1 MEFKE
6 NYTQQLQ
13 RLNEYQKAAVFD
25 ESNACLVNANVGSGK
40 TTVLITKVMYLHY
53 EKQIPYEQ
61 MVVLTFTNKAADEI
75 KERLYAL
82 EPEITE
88 EQLWGFG
95 TFHSVCLTMLKK
107 MLPVENLG
115 YTKEFMV
122 MDPDEELGM
131 AEQLILT
138 YQLKIKY
145 KNRLKKR
152 LEQKN
157 SKYQDD
163 IEKLKALLKEEK
175 RRQDKMTFD
184 ELLENTCNLV
194 KMSEQKM
201 DDISWI
207 IVDEVQDSDE
217 KQLELIDCLKKPQT
231 CFFAV
236 GDPNQVIYSWRGS
249 AFHIFYQLKTK
260 YQATELTLPVNY
272 RSSSE
277 ILAVARCFMQQ
288 GGTLQGGR
296 ENGDKIQIRN
306 MYDPFQEADYLADR
320 IRELHASGL
329 PYREIAIFY
338 RLQNQSEIFE
348 HVFEKEGI
356 PFEVSLKKTVKDIP
370 VLDWLIRVLRFSVNP
385 KDKSSGIA
393 ALADKK
399 YGDGM
404 SVKEAEKTTDLL
416 NEITEEEKQE
426 MNNELCKPDIRKQML
441 EFSKVYASKQVA
453 LPEDLW
459 NYFSLENHLHP
470 TTASYVEDRICVMDF
485 LEHMTTYQKEQQKNV
500 VEGFSEFLNM
510 ASLYGTN
517 ILKKD
522 KSSGIAALADK
533 RYGLG
538 MSVKEAEK
546 TIDILSETR
555 KTQTETPQSEKQK
568 INSDIRKQM
577 LGFSQAY
584 FNAQSTT
591 AEDLWNYFSLENH
604 LHPTTASYVEDR
616 ICVMDF
622 LEHMTTYQKEQQKN
636 VVEGFSEFLNMASLY
651 GTNILKKEIHNEN
664 DTVKLMTLHASKGLE
679 FSHVFITGVNYG
691 LIPLQTKSFEEEEE
705 EQRLFF
711 VGITRAKEHLEL
723 SYYTSPGQY
732 RAAPGP
738 SRYLRM
744 IPGNLIE
751 GQERERESPAAHLQ
765 DLKRQI
771 LAERAEQSEHIE
783 LQEAGK
789 ISGGKIPSANTGT
802 KNISVG
808 NEAVTTQKRRVRHPK
823 YGTGSVVREDDM
835 MITVDFDDYG
845 EKELMKMFGG
855 LEELP

>member
-13 RLNEYQKAAVFD
+13 RLNEYQKAAVLD
-25 ESNACLVNANVGSGK
+25 ESSACLVNANVGSGK

-82 EPEITE
+82 EPEIIE

-122 MDPDEELGM
+122 MDPDEELEM

-184 ELLENTCNLV
+184 ELLENTCKLV

-201 DDISWI
+201 NDISWI

-296 ENGDKIQIRN
+296 ESGEKIQIRN
-306 MYDPFQEADYLADR
+306 MYDPFQEADYLAGR

-329 PYREIAIFY
+329 PYREIAVFY

-393 ALADKK
+393 VLADKK
-399 YGDGM
+399 YGD
-404 SVKEAEKTTDLL
+404 D
-416 NEITEEEKQE
+416 
-426 MNNELCKPDIRKQML
+426 
-441 EFSKVYASKQVA
+441 
-453 LPEDLW
+453 
-459 NYFSLENHLHP
+459 
-470 TTASYVEDRICVMDF
+470 
-485 LEHMTTYQKEQQKNV
+485 
-500 VEGFSEFLNM
+500 
-510 ASLYGTN
+510 
-517 ILKKD
+517 
-522 KSSGIAALADK
+522 
-533 RYGLG
+533 

-546 TIDILSETR
+546 TIDSLCATR
-555 KTQTETPQSEKQK
+555 KIQIETPQSEKQK

-584 FNAQSTT
+584 FNARSTT
-591 AEDLWNYFSLENH
+591 AEDLWNYFSLEDH

-616 ICVMDF
+616 TCVMDF
-622 LEHMTTYQKEQQKN
+622 LERMITYQKEQQKN

-651 GTNILKKEIHNEN
+651 GMNILKKEIHNEN

-751 GQERERESPAAHLQ
+751 GQEKDRESPAAHLQ

-771 LAERAEQSEHIE
+771 LEARTNQSEHIE

-789 ISGGKIPSANTGT
+789 ISECKNPSANTGT
-802 KNISVG
+802 KNLSL
-808 NEAVTTQKRRVRHPK
+808 EDDMVTTQKRRVRHPK

>member
-61 MVVLTFTNKAADEI
+61 MVVLTFTNKAEDEI

-277 ILAVARCFMQQ
+277 ILAVAHCFMQQ

-296 ENGDKIQIRN
+296 ESGDKIQIRN
-306 MYDPFQEADYLADR
+306 MYDPFQEADYLAGR

-329 PYREIAIFY
+329 PYREMAIFY

-348 HVFEKEGI
+348 NVFEKEGI

-370 VLDWLIRVLRFSVNP
+370 VLDWLIKVLRFSVNP

-393 ALADKK
+393 VLADKK

-404 SVKEAEKTTDLL
+404 SVKEAEKTINILSETRKTQI
-416 NEITEEEKQE
+416 EILKSENAKSGSDICEK
-426 MNNELCKPDIRKQML
+426 ML

-470 TTASYVEDRICVMDF
+470 TTASYEEDRTYVMDF
-485 LEHMTTYQKEQQKNV
+485 FTRMITYQKEQQKNV

-510 ASLYGTN
+510 ASLYG
-517 ILKKD
+517 
-522 KSSGIAALADK
+522 
-533 RYGLG
+533 
-538 MSVKEAEK
+538 M
-546 TIDILSETR
+546 
-555 KTQTETPQSEKQK
+555 
-568 INSDIRKQM
+568 
-577 LGFSQAY
+577 
-584 FNAQSTT
+584 
-591 AEDLWNYFSLENH
+591 
-604 LHPTTASYVEDR
+604 
-616 ICVMDF
+616 
-622 LEHMTTYQKEQQKN
+622 
-636 VVEGFSEFLNMASLY
+636 
-651 GTNILKKEIHNEN
+651 NILKKEIHNEN

-744 IPGNLIE
+744 IPENLIE
-751 GQERERESPAAHLQ
+751 GQEKDRESSATHLQ

-771 LAERAEQSEHIE
+771 LAERAEHIE

-789 ISGGKIPSANTGT
+789 ISGGKNPSANTGT
-802 KNISVG
+802 KNISAG
-808 NEAVTTQKRRVRHPK
+808 NETVTTEKRRVRHTK

-835 MITVDFDDYG
+835 MLTVDFDDYG
-845 EKELMKMFGG
+845 EKELMKMFSG

>member
-61 MVVLTFTNKAADEI
+61 MVVLTFTNKAEDEI

-296 ENGDKIQIRN
+296 ESGDKIQIRN
-306 MYDPFQEADYLADR
+306 MYDPFQEADYLAGR
-320 IRELHASGL
+320 IRDLHASGL
-329 PYREIAIFY
+329 PYREMAIFY

-404 SVKEAEKTTDLL
+404 SVKEAEKTINILSETRKTQT
-416 NEITEEEKQE
+416 EILKSENAKSGSDICEK
-426 MNNELCKPDIRKQML
+426 ML

-459 NYFSLENHLHP
+459 SYFSLENHLHP
-470 TTASYVEDRICVMDF
+470 TTASYEEDRTYVMDF
-485 LEHMTTYQKEQQKNV
+485 FTRMITYQKEQQKNV

-510 ASLYGTN
+510 ASLYG
-517 ILKKD
+517 
-522 KSSGIAALADK
+522 
-533 RYGLG
+533 
-538 MSVKEAEK
+538 M
-546 TIDILSETR
+546 
-555 KTQTETPQSEKQK
+555 
-568 INSDIRKQM
+568 
-577 LGFSQAY
+577 
-584 FNAQSTT
+584 
-591 AEDLWNYFSLENH
+591 
-604 LHPTTASYVEDR
+604 
-616 ICVMDF
+616 
-622 LEHMTTYQKEQQKN
+622 
-636 VVEGFSEFLNMASLY
+636 
-651 GTNILKKEIHNEN
+651 NILKKEIHNEN

-744 IPGNLIE
+744 IPENLIE
-751 GQERERESPAAHLQ
+751 GQEKDRESSATHLQ

-771 LAERAEQSEHIE
+771 LAERAEHIE

-789 ISGGKIPSANTGT
+789 ISGGKNPSANTGT
-802 KNISVG
+802 KNISAG
-808 NEAVTTQKRRVRHPK
+808 NETVTTEKRRVRHTK

-835 MITVDFDDYG
+835 MLTVDFDDYG
-845 EKELMKMFGG
+845 EKELMKMFSG

>member
-25 ESNACLVNANVGSGK
+25 ESSACLVNANVGSGK

-122 MDPDEELGM
+122 MDPDEEFEM

-184 ELLENTCNLV
+184 ELLENTCKLV

-201 DDISWI
+201 NDISWI

-217 KQLELIDCLKKPQT
+217 KQLELIDCLKKPQA

-288 GGTLQGGR
+288 GGILQGSK
-296 ENGDKIQIRN
+296 ESGDKIQIRN
-306 MYDPFQEADYLADR
+306 MYDPFQEADYLAGR

-370 VLDWLIRVLRFSVNP
+370 VLDWLIKVLRFSVNP

-393 ALADKK
+393 VLADKR
-399 YGDGM
+399 YGLGM
-404 SVKEAEKTTDLL
+404 SVKEAEKTIDSLC
-416 NEITEEEKQE
+416 EIRKMQIETPQSEKQKI
-426 MNNELCKPDIRKQML
+426 NSYIRRQML
-441 EFSKVYASKQVA
+441 GFSQAYFNAQSTTA
-453 LPEDLW
+453 EDLW
-459 NYFSLENHLHP
+459 YYFSLEDHLHP
-470 TTASYVEDRICVMDF
+470 TTALYVEDRTYVMDF
-485 LEHMTTYQKEQQKNV
+485 LERMITYQKEQQKNV

-510 ASLYGTN
+510 ASLYG
-517 ILKKD
+517 
-522 KSSGIAALADK
+522 
-533 RYGLG
+533 
-538 MSVKEAEK
+538 M
-546 TIDILSETR
+546 
-555 KTQTETPQSEKQK
+555 
-568 INSDIRKQM
+568 
-577 LGFSQAY
+577 
-584 FNAQSTT
+584 
-591 AEDLWNYFSLENH
+591 
-604 LHPTTASYVEDR
+604 
-616 ICVMDF
+616 
-622 LEHMTTYQKEQQKN
+622 
-636 VVEGFSEFLNMASLY
+636 
-651 GTNILKKEIHNEN
+651 NILKKEIHNEN

-751 GQERERESPAAHLQ
+751 GQEKDRESPAAHLQ

-771 LAERAEQSEHIE
+771 LAARTNQSEHIE

-789 ISGGKIPSANTGT
+789 ISECKNPSANTGT
-802 KNISVG
+802 KNLSL
-808 NEAVTTQKRRVRHPK
+808 EDDMVTTQKRRVRHPK

>member
-25 ESNACLVNANVGSGK
+25 ESSVCLVNANVGSGK

-53 EKQIPYEQ
+53 EKQIPYEK

-82 EPEITE
+82 EPEIAE

-122 MDPDEELGM
+122 MDPDEELEM

-163 IEKLKALLKEEK
+163 IDKLKVLLKEEK

-184 ELLENTCNLV
+184 KLLENTCNLM

-288 GGTLQGGR
+288 GDTLQGGR

-306 MYDPFQEADYLADR
+306 MYDPFQEADYLAGT

-329 PYREIAIFY
+329 PYREIAVFY

-370 VLDWLIRVLRFSVNP
+370 VLDWLIKVLRFSVNP

-393 ALADKK
+393 VLADKK

-404 SVKEAEKTTDLL
+404 SVKEAEKTINILSETRKTQI
-416 NEITEEEKQE
+416 EILKSENAKSGSDICEK
-426 MNNELCKPDIRKQML
+426 ML

-453 LPEDLW
+453 LP
-459 NYFSLENHLHP
+459 
-470 TTASYVEDRICVMDF
+470 
-485 LEHMTTYQKEQQKNV
+485 
-500 VEGFSEFLNM
+500 
-510 ASLYGTN
+510 
-517 ILKKD
+517 
-522 KSSGIAALADK
+522 
-533 RYGLG
+533 
-538 MSVKEAEK
+538 
-546 TIDILSETR
+546 
-555 KTQTETPQSEKQK
+555 
-568 INSDIRKQM
+568 
-577 LGFSQAY
+577 
-584 FNAQSTT
+584 
-591 AEDLWNYFSLENH
+591 EDLWNYFSLENH

-744 IPGNLIE
+744 IPENLIE
-751 GQERERESPAAHLQ
+751 GQEKNRESSATHLQ

-771 LAERAEQSEHIE
+771 LAERAEHIE

-789 ISGGKIPSANTGT
+789 ISGGKNPSANTGT
-802 KNISVG
+802 KNISAG
-808 NEAVTTQKRRVRHPK
+808 NETVTAKKRRVRHPK

-835 MITVDFDDYG
+835 MLTVDFDDYG

-855 LEELP
+855 LEELS

>member
-13 RLNEYQKAAVFD
+13 RLNEYQKAAVLD
-25 ESNACLVNANVGSGK
+25 ESSACLVNANVGSGK

-61 MVVLTFTNKAADEI
+61 MVVLTFTNKATDEI

-82 EPEITE
+82 EPEIAE

-107 MLPVENLG
+107 MLPVEKLG

-184 ELLENTCNLV
+184 ELLENTCKLV

-201 DDISWI
+201 NDISWI

-217 KQLELIDCLKKPQT
+217 KQLELIDCLKKPQA

-306 MYDPFQEADYLADR
+306 MYDPFQEADYLAGR

-329 PYREIAIFY
+329 PYREIAVFY

-370 VLDWLIRVLRFSVNP
+370 VLDWLIKVLRFSVNP

-393 ALADKK
+393 VLADKR
-399 YGDGM
+399 YGLGM
-404 SVKEAEKTTDLL
+404 SVKEAEKTIDSLC
-416 NEITEEEKQE
+416 EIRKIQIETPQSEKQKI
-426 MNNELCKPDIRKQML
+426 NSDIRRQML
-441 EFSKVYASKQVA
+441 GFSQAYFNARSTTA
-453 LPEDLW
+453 EDLW
-459 NYFSLENHLHP
+459 NYFSLEDHLHP
-470 TTASYVEDRICVMDF
+470 TTALYVEDRTYVMDF
-485 LEHMTTYQKEQQKNV
+485 LERMITYQKEQQKNV

-510 ASLYGTN
+510 ASLYG
-517 ILKKD
+517 
-522 KSSGIAALADK
+522 
-533 RYGLG
+533 
-538 MSVKEAEK
+538 M
-546 TIDILSETR
+546 
-555 KTQTETPQSEKQK
+555 
-568 INSDIRKQM
+568 
-577 LGFSQAY
+577 
-584 FNAQSTT
+584 
-591 AEDLWNYFSLENH
+591 
-604 LHPTTASYVEDR
+604 
-616 ICVMDF
+616 
-622 LEHMTTYQKEQQKN
+622 
-636 VVEGFSEFLNMASLY
+636 
-651 GTNILKKEIHNEN
+651 NILKKEIHNEN

-751 GQERERESPAAHLQ
+751 GQEKDRESPAAHLQ

-771 LAERAEQSEHIE
+771 LAARTNQSEHIE

-789 ISGGKIPSANTGT
+789 ISECKYPSANAGI
-802 KNISVG
+802 KNLSL
-808 NEAVTTQKRRVRHPK
+808 EDDMVTTQKRRVRHPK

-855 LEELP
+855 LEDLS

>member
-1 MEFKE
+1 MNL

-25 ESNACLVNANVGSGK
+25 ESSACLVNANVGSGK

-82 EPEITE
+82 EPEIAE

-122 MDPDEELGM
+122 MDLDEELEM
-131 AEQLILT
+131 AEQVILT

-152 LEQKN
+152 LEQKS

-184 ELLENTCNLV
+184 ELLENTCKLV
-194 KMSEQKM
+194 KMSAEIEEVSKKNANLQDNENTGM
-201 DDISWI
+201 QDISWI

-296 ENGDKIQIRN
+296 ESGDKIQIRN
-306 MYDPFQEADYLADR
+306 MYDPFQEADYLAGR
-320 IRELHASGL
+320 ISELHASGL
-329 PYREIAIFY
+329 PYREMAIFY

-385 KDKSSGIA
+385 KDKNSGIV
-393 ALADKK
+393 ALADKR
-399 YGDGM
+399 YGLGM
-404 SVKEAEKTTDLL
+404 SVKEAEKTINILSETRKTQT
-416 NEITEEEKQE
+416 EILKSENAKSGSDICEK
-426 MNNELCKPDIRKQML
+426 ML

-459 NYFSLENHLHP
+459 SYFSLENHLHP
-470 TTASYVEDRICVMDF
+470 TTASYVEDRTYVMDF
-485 LEHMTTYQKEQQKNV
+485 FTRMITYQKEQQKNV

-510 ASLYGTN
+510 ASLYG
-517 ILKKD
+517 
-522 KSSGIAALADK
+522 
-533 RYGLG
+533 
-538 MSVKEAEK
+538 M
-546 TIDILSETR
+546 
-555 KTQTETPQSEKQK
+555 
-568 INSDIRKQM
+568 
-577 LGFSQAY
+577 
-584 FNAQSTT
+584 
-591 AEDLWNYFSLENH
+591 
-604 LHPTTASYVEDR
+604 
-616 ICVMDF
+616 
-622 LEHMTTYQKEQQKN
+622 
-636 VVEGFSEFLNMASLY
+636 
-651 GTNILKKEIHNEN
+651 NILKKEIHNEN

-744 IPGNLIE
+744 IPGNLVE
-751 GQERERESPAAHLQ
+751 GQEKDKESSATHLQ

-771 LAERAEQSEHIE
+771 LAERGEHRE

-789 ISGGKIPSANTGT
+789 ISGGKNPSANTGT

-808 NEAVTTQKRRVRHPK
+808 NETVTTEKRRVRHPK

-835 MITVDFDDYG
+835 MLTVDFDDYG
-845 EKELMKMFGG
+845 EKELMKMFSG

>member
-25 ESNACLVNANVGSGK
+25 ESSACLVNANVGSGK

-82 EPEITE
+82 EPEILE

-184 ELLENTCNLV
+184 ELLENTCKLV

-201 DDISWI
+201 NDISWI

-217 KQLELIDCLKKPQT
+217 KQLELIDCLKKPQA

-272 RSSSE
+272 RSNSE

-288 GGTLQGGR
+288 GGTLQGSR

-306 MYDPFQEADYLADR
+306 MYDPFQEADYLAGR

-329 PYREIAIFY
+329 PYREIAVFY

-370 VLDWLIRVLRFSVNP
+370 VLDWLIKVLRFSVNP

-393 ALADKK
+393 
-399 YGDGM
+399 
-404 SVKEAEKTTDLL
+404 V
-416 NEITEEEKQE
+416 
-426 MNNELCKPDIRKQML
+426 
-441 EFSKVYASKQVA
+441 
-453 LPEDLW
+453 
-459 NYFSLENHLHP
+459 
-470 TTASYVEDRICVMDF
+470 
-485 LEHMTTYQKEQQKNV
+485 
-500 VEGFSEFLNM
+500 
-510 ASLYGTN
+510 
-517 ILKKD
+517 
-522 KSSGIAALADK
+522 LADK

-546 TIDILSETR
+546 TIDSLCEIR
-555 KTQTETPQSEKQK
+555 KMQIETPQSEKQK
-568 INSDIRKQM
+568 INSYIRRQM

-584 FNAQSTT
+584 FNARSTT

-616 ICVMDF
+616 TCVMDF
-622 LEHMTTYQKEQQKN
+622 LERMTTYQKEQQKN

-651 GTNILKKEIHNEN
+651 GMNILKKEIHNEN

-679 FSHVFITGVNYG
+679 FSHVFITGANYG

-751 GQERERESPAAHLQ
+751 GQEKDRESPAAHLQ

-771 LAERAEQSEHIE
+771 LAARTNQSEHIE

-789 ISGGKIPSANTGT
+789 ISECKNPSANTGT
-802 KNISVG
+802 KNLSL
-808 NEAVTTQKRRVRHPK
+808 EDDMVTTQKRRVRHPK

>member
-25 ESNACLVNANVGSGK
+25 ESSACLVNANVGSGK

-122 MDPDEELGM
+122 MDPDEEFEM

-145 KNRLKKR
+145 KNR

-184 ELLENTCNLV
+184 ELLENTCKLV

-201 DDISWI
+201 NDISWI

-217 KQLELIDCLKKPQT
+217 KQLELIDCLKKPQA

-296 ENGDKIQIRN
+296 ESGDKIQIRN
-306 MYDPFQEADYLADR
+306 MYDPFQEADYLAGR

-370 VLDWLIRVLRFSVNP
+370 VLDWLIKVLRFSVNP

-393 ALADKK
+393 
-399 YGDGM
+399 
-404 SVKEAEKTTDLL
+404 V
-416 NEITEEEKQE
+416 
-426 MNNELCKPDIRKQML
+426 
-441 EFSKVYASKQVA
+441 
-453 LPEDLW
+453 
-459 NYFSLENHLHP
+459 
-470 TTASYVEDRICVMDF
+470 
-485 LEHMTTYQKEQQKNV
+485 
-500 VEGFSEFLNM
+500 
-510 ASLYGTN
+510 
-517 ILKKD
+517 
-522 KSSGIAALADK
+522 LADK

-546 TIDILSETR
+546 TIDSLCEIR
-555 KTQTETPQSEKQK
+555 KMQIETPQSEKQK
-568 INSDIRKQM
+568 INSYIRRQM

-591 AEDLWNYFSLENH
+591 AEDLWYYFSLEDH
-604 LHPTTASYVEDR
+604 LHPTTALYVEDR
-616 ICVMDF
+616 TYVMDF
-622 LEHMTTYQKEQQKN
+622 LERMITYQKEQQKN

-751 GQERERESPAAHLQ
+751 GQEKDRESSATHLQ

-771 LAERAEQSEHIE
+771 LAERAEHIE

-789 ISGGKIPSANTGT
+789 IPGGKNPSANTGT

-808 NEAVTTQKRRVRHPK
+808 NESVTTQKRRVRHPK

>member
-217 KQLELIDCLKKPQT
+217 KQLELIDCLKNHRPV
-231 CFFAV
+231 FAV

-296 ENGDKIQIRN
+296 ESGDKIQIRN
-306 MYDPFQEADYLADR
+306 MYDPFQEADYLAGR
-320 IRELHASGL
+320 IRDLHASGL
-329 PYREIAIFY
+329 PYREMAIFY

-385 KDKSSGIA
+385 
-393 ALADKK
+393 
-399 YGDGM
+399 
-404 SVKEAEKTTDLL
+404 
-416 NEITEEEKQE
+416 
-426 MNNELCKPDIRKQML
+426 
-441 EFSKVYASKQVA
+441 
-453 LPEDLW
+453 
-459 NYFSLENHLHP
+459 
-470 TTASYVEDRICVMDF
+470 
-485 LEHMTTYQKEQQKNV
+485 
-500 VEGFSEFLNM
+500 
-510 ASLYGTN
+510 
-517 ILKKD
+517 KD

-622 LEHMTTYQKEQQKN
+622 LERMTTYQKEQQKN
-636 VVEGFSEFLNMASLY
+636 VVEGFRNF
-651 GTNILKKEIHNEN
+651 
-664 DTVKLMTLHASKGLE
+664 
-679 FSHVFITGVNYG
+679 
-691 LIPLQTKSFEEEEE
+691 
-705 EQRLFF
+705 
-711 VGITRAKEHLEL
+711 
-723 SYYTSPGQY
+723 
-732 RAAPGP
+732 
-738 SRYLRM
+738 
-744 IPGNLIE
+744 
-751 GQERERESPAAHLQ
+751 
-765 DLKRQI
+765 
-771 LAERAEQSEHIE
+771 
-783 LQEAGK
+783 
-789 ISGGKIPSANTGT
+789 
-802 KNISVG
+802 
-808 NEAVTTQKRRVRHPK
+808 
-823 YGTGSVVREDDM
+823 
-835 MITVDFDDYG
+835 
-845 EKELMKMFGG
+845 
-855 LEELP
+855 

>member
-1 MEFKE
+1 MNL

-25 ESNACLVNANVGSGK
+25 ESSACLVNANVGSGK

-82 EPEITE
+82 EPEIAE

-122 MDPDEELGM
+122 MDLDEELEM
-131 AEQLILT
+131 AEQVILT

-152 LEQKN
+152 LEQKS

-184 ELLENTCNLV
+184 ELLENTCKLV
-194 KMSEQKM
+194 KMSAEIEEVSKKNANLQDNENTGM
-201 DDISWI
+201 QDISWI

-217 KQLELIDCLKKPQT
+217 KQLELIDCLKKTQT

-288 GGTLQGGR
+288 GDTLQGGR

-306 MYDPFQEADYLADR
+306 MYDPFQEADYLAGR

-329 PYREIAIFY
+329 PYRETAVFY

-404 SVKEAEKTTDLL
+404 SVKEAEKTINILSENLKTQT
-416 NEITEEEKQE
+416 EILKSENAKSGSDICEK
-426 MNNELCKPDIRKQML
+426 ML
-441 EFSKVYASKQVA
+441 EFSKVYVSKQVA

-459 NYFSLENHLHP
+459 SYFSLENHLHP
-470 TTASYVEDRICVMDF
+470 TTASYEEDRTYVMDF
-485 LEHMTTYQKEQQKNV
+485 FTRMTIYQKEQQKNV

-510 ASLYGTN
+510 ASLYG
-517 ILKKD
+517 
-522 KSSGIAALADK
+522 
-533 RYGLG
+533 
-538 MSVKEAEK
+538 M
-546 TIDILSETR
+546 
-555 KTQTETPQSEKQK
+555 
-568 INSDIRKQM
+568 
-577 LGFSQAY
+577 
-584 FNAQSTT
+584 
-591 AEDLWNYFSLENH
+591 
-604 LHPTTASYVEDR
+604 
-616 ICVMDF
+616 
-622 LEHMTTYQKEQQKN
+622 
-636 VVEGFSEFLNMASLY
+636 
-651 GTNILKKEIHNEN
+651 NILKKEIHNEN

-744 IPGNLIE
+744 IPGNLVE
-751 GQERERESPAAHLQ
+751 GQEKDKESSATHLQ

-771 LAERAEQSEHIE
+771 LAERGEHRE

-789 ISGGKIPSANTGT
+789 ISGGKNPSANTGT
-802 KNISVG
+802 KNISAG
-808 NEAVTTQKRRVRHPK
+808 NETVTTEKRRVRHPK

-835 MITVDFDDYG
+835 MLTVDFDDYG
-845 EKELMKMFGG
+845 EKELMKMFSG

>member
-53 EKQIPYEQ
+53 EKQIPYEK

-82 EPEITE
+82 EPEIAE

-122 MDPDEELGM
+122 MDPDEELEM

-217 KQLELIDCLKKPQT
+217 KQLELIDCLKKTQT

-288 GGTLQGGR
+288 GDTLQGGR

-306 MYDPFQEADYLADR
+306 MYDSFQEADYLAGR

-370 VLDWLIRVLRFSVNP
+370 VLDWLIKVLRFSVNP

-393 ALADKK
+393 VLADKK

-404 SVKEAEKTTDLL
+404 SVKEAEKTINILSETRKTQI
-416 NEITEEEKQE
+416 EILKSENAKSGSDICEK
-426 MNNELCKPDIRKQML
+426 ML

-459 NYFSLENHLHP
+459 NYFSLEDYLHP
-470 TTASYVEDRICVMDF
+470 TTASYVEDRTCVMDF
-485 LEHMTTYQKEQQKNV
+485 LERMT
-500 VEGFSEFLNM
+500 
-510 ASLYGTN
+510 
-517 ILKKD
+517 I
-522 KSSGIAALADK
+522 
-533 RYGLG
+533 
-538 MSVKEAEK
+538 
-546 TIDILSETR
+546 
-555 KTQTETPQSEKQK
+555 
-568 INSDIRKQM
+568 
-577 LGFSQAY
+577 
-584 FNAQSTT
+584 
-591 AEDLWNYFSLENH
+591 
-604 LHPTTASYVEDR
+604 
-616 ICVMDF
+616 
-622 LEHMTTYQKEQQKN
+622 YQKEQQKN

-751 GQERERESPAAHLQ
+751 GQEKDRESSATHLQ

-771 LAERAEQSEHIE
+771 LAERAEHIE

-789 ISGGKIPSANTGT
+789 ISGGKNPSANTGT

>member
-1 MEFKE
+1 MNL

-25 ESNACLVNANVGSGK
+25 ESSACLVNANVGSGK

-82 EPEITE
+82 EPEIAE

-107 MLPVENLG
+107 MLPVGNLG

-122 MDPDEELGM
+122 MDPDEELEM

-163 IEKLKALLKEEK
+163 IDKLKVLLKEEK

-184 ELLENTCNLV
+184 ELLENACNLV
-194 KMSEQKM
+194 KMSAEIEEVSKKNANLQDNENTGM
-201 DDISWI
+201 QDISWI

-217 KQLELIDCLKKPQT
+217 KQLELIDCLKKTQT

-288 GGTLQGGR
+288 GDTLQGGR

-306 MYDPFQEADYLADR
+306 MYDPFQEADYLAGR

-329 PYREIAIFY
+329 PYREIAVFY

-393 ALADKK
+393 VLADKK

-404 SVKEAEKTTDLL
+404 SVKEAEKTINILSEHLKTQT
-416 NEITEEEKQE
+416 EILKSENAKSGSDICEK
-426 MNNELCKPDIRKQML
+426 ML

-459 NYFSLENHLHP
+459 SYFSLENHLHP
-470 TTASYVEDRICVMDF
+470 TTASYVEDRTCVMDF
-485 LEHMTTYQKEQQKNV
+485 FTRMITYQKEQQKNV

-510 ASLYGTN
+510 ASLYG
-517 ILKKD
+517 
-522 KSSGIAALADK
+522 
-533 RYGLG
+533 
-538 MSVKEAEK
+538 M
-546 TIDILSETR
+546 
-555 KTQTETPQSEKQK
+555 
-568 INSDIRKQM
+568 
-577 LGFSQAY
+577 
-584 FNAQSTT
+584 
-591 AEDLWNYFSLENH
+591 
-604 LHPTTASYVEDR
+604 
-616 ICVMDF
+616 
-622 LEHMTTYQKEQQKN
+622 
-636 VVEGFSEFLNMASLY
+636 
-651 GTNILKKEIHNEN
+651 NILKKEIHNEN

-744 IPGNLIE
+744 IPGNLVE
-751 GQERERESPAAHLQ
+751 GQEKDKESSATHLQ

-771 LAERAEQSEHIE
+771 LAERGEHRE

-789 ISGGKIPSANTGT
+789 ISGGKNPSANTET
-802 KNISVG
+802 ENISVG
-808 NEAVTTQKRRVRHPK
+808 NETVTTPKRRVRHPK
-823 YGTGSVVREDDM
+823 YGIGSVVREDDM
-835 MITVDFDDYG
+835 MLTVDFDDYG
-845 EKELMKMFGG
+845 EKELMKMFSG

>member
-25 ESNACLVNANVGSGK
+25 ESSACLVNANVGSGK

-107 MLPVENLG
+107 MLPVEKLG

-122 MDPDEELGM
+122 LDPDEELEM

-184 ELLENTCNLV
+184 ELLENACNLV

-217 KQLELIDCLKKPQT
+217 KQLELIDCLKKTQT

-296 ENGDKIQIRN
+296 ESGDKIQIRN
-306 MYDPFQEADYLADR
+306 MYDPFQEADYLAGR
-320 IRELHASGL
+320 IRELHATGL
-329 PYREIAIFY
+329 PYREMAIFY

-385 KDKSSGIA
+385 KDKNSGI
-393 ALADKK
+393 
-399 YGDGM
+399 
-404 SVKEAEKTTDLL
+404 V
-416 NEITEEEKQE
+416 
-426 MNNELCKPDIRKQML
+426 
-441 EFSKVYASKQVA
+441 
-453 LPEDLW
+453 
-459 NYFSLENHLHP
+459 
-470 TTASYVEDRICVMDF
+470 
-485 LEHMTTYQKEQQKNV
+485 
-500 VEGFSEFLNM
+500 
-510 ASLYGTN
+510 
-517 ILKKD
+517 
-522 KSSGIAALADK
+522 ALADK

-546 TIDILSETR
+546 ATDLL
-555 KTQTETPQSEKQK
+555 TENTKEAKQEMNSK
-568 INSDIRKQM
+568 LCKSDIRKQM

-622 LEHMTTYQKEQQKN
+622 LERMTTYQKEQQKN

-751 GQERERESPAAHLQ
+751 GQEKDRESSATHLQ

-771 LAERAEQSEHIE
+771 LAERAEHIE

-789 ISGGKIPSANTGT
+789 ISGGKNPSANTGT

>member
-296 ENGDKIQIRN
+296 ESGDKIQIRN
-306 MYDPFQEADYLADR
+306 MYDPFQEADYLAGR
-320 IRELHASGL
+320 IRDLHASGL
-329 PYREIAIFY
+329 PYREMAIFY

-393 ALADKK
+393 ALADK
-399 YGDGM
+399 
-404 SVKEAEKTTDLL
+404 
-416 NEITEEEKQE
+416 
-426 MNNELCKPDIRKQML
+426 
-441 EFSKVYASKQVA
+441 
-453 LPEDLW
+453 
-459 NYFSLENHLHP
+459 
-470 TTASYVEDRICVMDF
+470 
-485 LEHMTTYQKEQQKNV
+485 
-500 VEGFSEFLNM
+500 
-510 ASLYGTN
+510 
-517 ILKKD
+517 
-522 KSSGIAALADK
+522 

-555 KTQTETPQSEKQK
+555 KTQTEILKSENAKSG
-568 INSDIRKQM
+568 SDICEKMLEFSKVYASKQVA
-577 LGFSQAY
+577 LP
-584 FNAQSTT
+584 
-591 AEDLWNYFSLENH
+591 EDLWSYFSLENH

-616 ICVMDF
+616 TYVMDF
-622 LEHMTTYQKEQQKN
+622 LERMTIYQKEQQKN

-651 GTNILKKEIHNEN
+651 GMNILKKEIHNEN

-744 IPGNLIE
+744 IPGNLVE
-751 GQERERESPAAHLQ
+751 GQEKDKESSATHLQ

-771 LAERAEQSEHIE
+771 LAERAEHRE

-789 ISGGKIPSANTGT
+789 ISGCKNPSANTET

-808 NEAVTTQKRRVRHPK
+808 NETVTTEKRRVRHPK

-835 MITVDFDDYG
+835 MLTVDFDDYG

>member
-53 EKQIPYEQ
+53 EKQIPYEK

-82 EPEITE
+82 EPEIAE

-122 MDPDEELGM
+122 MDPDEELEM

-184 ELLENTCNLV
+184 ELLDNTCKLV
-194 KMSEQKM
+194 KMSAEIEEVSKKNANLQDNENTGM
-201 DDISWI
+201 QDISWI

-217 KQLELIDCLKKPQT
+217 KQLELIDCLKKTQT

-288 GGTLQGGR
+288 GDTLQGGR

-306 MYDPFQEADYLADR
+306 MYDPFQEADYLAGR

-329 PYREIAIFY
+329 PYREIAVFY

-404 SVKEAEKTTDLL
+404 SVKEAEKTINILSETRKTQT
-416 NEITEEEKQE
+416 EILKSENAKSGSDICEK
-426 MNNELCKPDIRKQML
+426 ML

-453 LPEDLW
+453 LP
-459 NYFSLENHLHP
+459 
-470 TTASYVEDRICVMDF
+470 
-485 LEHMTTYQKEQQKNV
+485 
-500 VEGFSEFLNM
+500 
-510 ASLYGTN
+510 
-517 ILKKD
+517 
-522 KSSGIAALADK
+522 
-533 RYGLG
+533 
-538 MSVKEAEK
+538 
-546 TIDILSETR
+546 
-555 KTQTETPQSEKQK
+555 
-568 INSDIRKQM
+568 
-577 LGFSQAY
+577 
-584 FNAQSTT
+584 
-591 AEDLWNYFSLENH
+591 EDLWNYFSLENH

-751 GQERERESPAAHLQ
+751 GQEKDRESSATHLQ

-771 LAERAEQSEHIE
+771 LAERAEH
-783 LQEAGK
+783 K
-789 ISGGKIPSANTGT
+789 NT
-802 KNISVG
+802 

-845 EKELMKMFGG
+845 EKELMKMFSG

>member
-53 EKQIPYEQ
+53 EKQIPYEK

-277 ILAVARCFMQQ
+277 ILAVAHCFMQQ

-296 ENGDKIQIRN
+296 ESGDKIQIRN
-306 MYDPFQEADYLADR
+306 MYDPFQEADYLAGR

-329 PYREIAIFY
+329 PYREMAIFY

-348 HVFEKEGI
+348 NVFEKEGI

-370 VLDWLIRVLRFSVNP
+370 VLDWLIKVLRFSVNP

-393 ALADKK
+393 VLADKK

-404 SVKEAEKTTDLL
+404 SVKEAEKTINILSETRKTQI
-416 NEITEEEKQE
+416 EILKSENAKSGSDICEK
-426 MNNELCKPDIRKQML
+426 ML

-453 LPEDLW
+453 LP
-459 NYFSLENHLHP
+459 
-470 TTASYVEDRICVMDF
+470 
-485 LEHMTTYQKEQQKNV
+485 
-500 VEGFSEFLNM
+500 
-510 ASLYGTN
+510 
-517 ILKKD
+517 
-522 KSSGIAALADK
+522 
-533 RYGLG
+533 
-538 MSVKEAEK
+538 
-546 TIDILSETR
+546 
-555 KTQTETPQSEKQK
+555 
-568 INSDIRKQM
+568 
-577 LGFSQAY
+577 
-584 FNAQSTT
+584 
-591 AEDLWNYFSLENH
+591 EDLWNYFSLENH

-751 GQERERESPAAHLQ
+751 GQEKDRESSATHLQ

-771 LAERAEQSEHIE
+771 LAERANQSEHIE

-789 ISGGKIPSANTGT
+789 ISGGKNPSANTGT

>member
-25 ESNACLVNANVGSGK
+25 ESSACLVNANVGSGK

-107 MLPVENLG
+107 MLPVEKLG

-122 MDPDEELGM
+122 MDPDEELEM

-184 ELLENTCNLV
+184 ELLENTCKLV

-201 DDISWI
+201 NDISWI

-217 KQLELIDCLKKPQT
+217 KQLELIDCLKKPQA

-296 ENGDKIQIRN
+296 ESGDKIQIRN
-306 MYDPFQEADYLADR
+306 MYDPFQEADYLAGR

-329 PYREIAIFY
+329 PYREIAVFY

-393 ALADKK
+393 VLADKK

-404 SVKEAEKTTDLL
+404 SVKEAEKTIDS
-416 NEITEEEKQE
+416 
-426 MNNELCKPDIRKQML
+426 LC
-441 EFSKVYASKQVA
+441 A
-453 LPEDLW
+453 
-459 NYFSLENHLHP
+459 
-470 TTASYVEDRICVMDF
+470 
-485 LEHMTTYQKEQQKNV
+485 
-500 VEGFSEFLNM
+500 
-510 ASLYGTN
+510 
-517 ILKKD
+517 
-522 KSSGIAALADK
+522 
-533 RYGLG
+533 
-538 MSVKEAEK
+538 
-546 TIDILSETR
+546 TR
-555 KTQTETPQSEKQK
+555 KIQIETPQSEKQK

-591 AEDLWNYFSLENH
+591 AEDLWNYFSLEDH
-604 LHPTTASYVEDR
+604 LHPTTALYVEDR
-616 ICVMDF
+616 TYVMDF
-622 LEHMTTYQKEQQKN
+622 LERMTTYQKEQQKN

-651 GTNILKKEIHNEN
+651 GMNILKKEIHNEN

-751 GQERERESPAAHLQ
+751 GQEKDRESPAAHLQ

-771 LAERAEQSEHIE
+771 LAARTNQSEHIE

-789 ISGGKIPSANTGT
+789 ISECKYPSANTGT
-802 KNISVG
+802 KNLSL
-808 NEAVTTQKRRVRHPK
+808 EDDMVTTQKRRVRHPK

-855 LEELP
+855 LEELT

>member
-25 ESNACLVNANVGSGK
+25 ESSACLVNANVGSGK

-82 EPEITE
+82 EPEIKE

-277 ILAVARCFMQQ
+277 ILAVAHCFMQQ

-296 ENGDKIQIRN
+296 ESGDKIQIRN
-306 MYDPFQEADYLADR
+306 MYDPFQEADYLAGR

-329 PYREIAIFY
+329 PYREMAIFY

-348 HVFEKEGI
+348 NVFEKEGI

-370 VLDWLIRVLRFSVNP
+370 VLDWLIKVLRFSVNP

-393 ALADKK
+393 VLADKK

-404 SVKEAEKTTDLL
+404 SVKEAEKTINILSETRKTQI
-416 NEITEEEKQE
+416 EILKSENAKSGSDICEK
-426 MNNELCKPDIRKQML
+426 ML

-453 LPEDLW
+453 LP
-459 NYFSLENHLHP
+459 
-470 TTASYVEDRICVMDF
+470 
-485 LEHMTTYQKEQQKNV
+485 
-500 VEGFSEFLNM
+500 
-510 ASLYGTN
+510 
-517 ILKKD
+517 
-522 KSSGIAALADK
+522 
-533 RYGLG
+533 
-538 MSVKEAEK
+538 
-546 TIDILSETR
+546 
-555 KTQTETPQSEKQK
+555 
-568 INSDIRKQM
+568 
-577 LGFSQAY
+577 
-584 FNAQSTT
+584 
-591 AEDLWNYFSLENH
+591 EDLWNYFSLENH

-751 GQERERESPAAHLQ
+751 GQEKDRESSATHLQ

-771 LAERAEQSEHIE
+771 LAERANQSEHIE

-789 ISGGKIPSANTGT
+789 ISGGKNPSANTGT

>member
-25 ESNACLVNANVGSGK
+25 ESSACLVNANVGSGK

-107 MLPVENLG
+107 MLPVEKLG

-163 IEKLKALLKEEK
+163 IDKLKVLLKEEK

-184 ELLENTCNLV
+184 ELLENTCKLV
-194 KMSEQKM
+194 KMSAEKM

-217 KQLELIDCLKKPQT
+217 KQLELIDCLKKTQT

-272 RSSSE
+272 RSNSE

-296 ENGDKIQIRN
+296 ESGDKIQIRN
-306 MYDPFQEADYLADR
+306 MYDPFQEADYLAGR

-393 ALADKK
+393 ALADK
-399 YGDGM
+399 
-404 SVKEAEKTTDLL
+404 
-416 NEITEEEKQE
+416 
-426 MNNELCKPDIRKQML
+426 
-441 EFSKVYASKQVA
+441 
-453 LPEDLW
+453 
-459 NYFSLENHLHP
+459 
-470 TTASYVEDRICVMDF
+470 
-485 LEHMTTYQKEQQKNV
+485 
-500 VEGFSEFLNM
+500 
-510 ASLYGTN
+510 
-517 ILKKD
+517 
-522 KSSGIAALADK
+522 

-546 TIDILSETR
+546 TIDSLCETR
-555 KTQTETPQSEKQK
+555 KMQIETPQSEKQK

-584 FNAQSTT
+584 FNTRSTT

-616 ICVMDF
+616 TCVMDF
-622 LEHMTTYQKEQQKN
+622 LERMTTYQKEQQKN

-664 DTVKLMTLHASKGLE
+664 DTVKFMTLHASKGLE

-732 RAAPGP
+732 RAASGP

-751 GQERERESPAAHLQ
+751 GQEKDRESPAAHLQ

-771 LAERAEQSEHIE
+771 LAARTNQSEHIE

-789 ISGGKIPSANTGT
+789 ISECKNPSANTET
-802 KNISVG
+802 KNLSL
-808 NEAVTTQKRRVRHPK
+808 EDDMVTTQKRRVRHPK

-855 LEELP
+855 LDELS

>member
-53 EKQIPYEQ
+53 EKQIPYEK

-82 EPEITE
+82 EPEIAE

-122 MDPDEELGM
+122 MDPDEELEM

-184 ELLENTCNLV
+184 ELLDNTCKLV
-194 KMSEQKM
+194 KMSAEIEEESKKNANLQDNENTGM
-201 DDISWI
+201 QDISWI

-217 KQLELIDCLKKPQT
+217 KQLELIDCLKKTQT

-277 ILAVARCFMQQ
+277 ILAVARCLQQ
-288 GGTLQGGR
+288 GDTLQGGR

-306 MYDPFQEADYLADR
+306 MYDPFQEADYLAGR

-329 PYREIAIFY
+329 PYREIAVFY

-404 SVKEAEKTTDLL
+404 SVKEAEKTINILSETRKTQT
-416 NEITEEEKQE
+416 EILKSENAKSGSDICEK
-426 MNNELCKPDIRKQML
+426 ML

-459 NYFSLENHLHP
+459 SYFSLENHLHP
-470 TTASYVEDRICVMDF
+470 TTASYEEDRTYVMDF
-485 LEHMTTYQKEQQKNV
+485 FTRMITYQKEQQKNV

-510 ASLYGTN
+510 ASLYG
-517 ILKKD
+517 
-522 KSSGIAALADK
+522 
-533 RYGLG
+533 
-538 MSVKEAEK
+538 M
-546 TIDILSETR
+546 
-555 KTQTETPQSEKQK
+555 
-568 INSDIRKQM
+568 
-577 LGFSQAY
+577 
-584 FNAQSTT
+584 
-591 AEDLWNYFSLENH
+591 
-604 LHPTTASYVEDR
+604 
-616 ICVMDF
+616 
-622 LEHMTTYQKEQQKN
+622 
-636 VVEGFSEFLNMASLY
+636 
-651 GTNILKKEIHNEN
+651 NILKKEIHNEN

-744 IPGNLIE
+744 IPENLIE
-751 GQERERESPAAHLQ
+751 GQEKDRESSATHLQ

-771 LAERAEQSEHIE
+771 LAERAEHIE

-789 ISGGKIPSANTGT
+789 ISGGKNPSANTGT
-802 KNISVG
+802 KNISAG
-808 NEAVTTQKRRVRHPK
+808 NETVTTEKRRVRHTK
-823 YGTGSVVREDDM
+823 YGKGSVVREDDM
-835 MITVDFDDYG
+835 MLTVDFDDYG
-845 EKELMKMFGG
+845 EKELMKMFSG

>member
-25 ESNACLVNANVGSGK
+25 ESSACLVNANVGSGK

-53 EKQIPYEQ
+53 EKWIPYEK

-82 EPEITE
+82 EPEISE
-88 EQLWGFG
+88 KQLWGFG

-122 MDPDEELGM
+122 MDPDEELEM

-138 YQLKIKY
+138 YQLKI
-145 KNRLKKR
+145 
-152 LEQKN
+152 
-157 SKYQDD
+157 
-163 IEKLKALLKEEK
+163 
-175 RRQDKMTFD
+175 
-184 ELLENTCNLV
+184 
-194 KMSEQKM
+194 
-201 DDISWI
+201 
-207 IVDEVQDSDE
+207 
-217 KQLELIDCLKKPQT
+217 
-231 CFFAV
+231 
-236 GDPNQVIYSWRGS
+236 
-249 AFHIFYQLKTK
+249 K

-296 ENGDKIQIRN
+296 ESGDKIQIRN
-306 MYDPFQEADYLADR
+306 MYDPFQEADYLAGR

-329 PYREIAIFY
+329 PYREMAIFY

-393 ALADKK
+393 ALADK
-399 YGDGM
+399 
-404 SVKEAEKTTDLL
+404 
-416 NEITEEEKQE
+416 
-426 MNNELCKPDIRKQML
+426 
-441 EFSKVYASKQVA
+441 
-453 LPEDLW
+453 
-459 NYFSLENHLHP
+459 
-470 TTASYVEDRICVMDF
+470 
-485 LEHMTTYQKEQQKNV
+485 
-500 VEGFSEFLNM
+500 
-510 ASLYGTN
+510 
-517 ILKKD
+517 
-522 KSSGIAALADK
+522 

-546 TIDILSETR
+546 AIDSLCESR
-555 KTQTETPQSEKQK
+555 KMQIETPQSEKKK
-568 INSDIRKQM
+568 IKSDIRKQM

-591 AEDLWNYFSLENH
+591 AEDLWSYFSLENH
-604 LHPTTASYVEDR
+604 LHPTTASYEEDR
-616 ICVMDF
+616 TYVMDF
-622 LEHMTTYQKEQQKN
+622 FTRMITYQKEQQKN
-636 VVEGFSEFLNMASLY
+636 VVGGFSEFLNMASLY

-744 IPGNLIE
+744 IPGNLVE
-751 GQERERESPAAHLQ
+751 GQEKDRESSATHLQ
-765 DLKRQI
+765 NLKRQI
-771 LAERAEQSEHIE
+771 LAERGEHRE

-789 ISGGKIPSANTGT
+789 ISGCKNPSANTGT
-802 KNISVG
+802 KNISAG
-808 NEAVTTQKRRVRHPK
+808 NETVTTEKRRVRHPK

-835 MITVDFDDYG
+835 MLTVDFDDYG

>member
-53 EKQIPYEQ
+53 EKQIPYEK

-82 EPEITE
+82 EPEIAE

-122 MDPDEELGM
+122 MDPDEELEM

-184 ELLENTCNLV
+184 ELLDNTCKLV
-194 KMSEQKM
+194 KMSAEIEEVSKKNANLQDNENTGM
-201 DDISWI
+201 QDISWI

-217 KQLELIDCLKKPQT
+217 KQLELIDCLKKTQT

-288 GGTLQGGR
+288 GDTLQGGR

-306 MYDPFQEADYLADR
+306 MYDPFQEADYLAGR

-329 PYREIAIFY
+329 PYREIAVFY

-404 SVKEAEKTTDLL
+404 SVKEAEKTINILSETRKTQT
-416 NEITEEEKQE
+416 EILKSENAKSGSDICEK
-426 MNNELCKPDIRKQML
+426 ML

-459 NYFSLENHLHP
+459 SYFSLENHLHP
-470 TTASYVEDRICVMDF
+470 TTASYE
-485 LEHMTTYQKEQQKNV
+485 
-500 VEGFSEFLNM
+500 
-510 ASLYGTN
+510 
-517 ILKKD
+517 
-522 KSSGIAALADK
+522 
-533 RYGLG
+533 
-538 MSVKEAEK
+538 
-546 TIDILSETR
+546 
-555 KTQTETPQSEKQK
+555 
-568 INSDIRKQM
+568 
-577 LGFSQAY
+577 
-584 FNAQSTT
+584 
-591 AEDLWNYFSLENH
+591 
-604 LHPTTASYVEDR
+604 EDR

-744 IPGNLIE
+744 IPENLIE
-751 GQERERESPAAHLQ
+751 GQEKDRESSATHLQ

-771 LAERAEQSEHIE
+771 LAERAEH
-783 LQEAGK
+783 K
-789 ISGGKIPSANTGT
+789 NT
-802 KNISVG
+802 

-845 EKELMKMFGG
+845 EKELMKMFSG

>member
-1 MEFKE
+1 MNL

-25 ESNACLVNANVGSGK
+25 ESSACLVNANVGSGK

-53 EKQIPYEQ
+53 EKQIPYEK

-82 EPEITE
+82 EPEIAE

-296 ENGDKIQIRN
+296 ESGDKIQIRN
-306 MYDPFQEADYLADR
+306 MYDPFQEADYLAGR

-329 PYREIAIFY
+329 PYREMAIFY

-385 KDKSSGIA
+385 KDKNSGIV
-393 ALADKK
+393 ALADKR
-399 YGDGM
+399 YGLGM
-404 SVKEAEKTTDLL
+404 SVKEAEKTINILSETRKTQT
-416 NEITEEEKQE
+416 EILKSENAKSGSDICEK
-426 MNNELCKPDIRKQML
+426 ML

-459 NYFSLENHLHP
+459 SYFSLENHLHP
-470 TTASYVEDRICVMDF
+470 TTASYVEDRTYVMDF
-485 LEHMTTYQKEQQKNV
+485 FTRMITYQKEQQKNV

-510 ASLYGTN
+510 VSLYG
-517 ILKKD
+517 
-522 KSSGIAALADK
+522 
-533 RYGLG
+533 
-538 MSVKEAEK
+538 M
-546 TIDILSETR
+546 
-555 KTQTETPQSEKQK
+555 
-568 INSDIRKQM
+568 
-577 LGFSQAY
+577 
-584 FNAQSTT
+584 
-591 AEDLWNYFSLENH
+591 
-604 LHPTTASYVEDR
+604 
-616 ICVMDF
+616 
-622 LEHMTTYQKEQQKN
+622 
-636 VVEGFSEFLNMASLY
+636 
-651 GTNILKKEIHNEN
+651 NILKKEIHNEN

-751 GQERERESPAAHLQ
+751 GQEKDRESSATHLQ

-771 LAERAEQSEHIE
+771 LAERAEHIE

-789 ISGGKIPSANTGT
+789 ISGGKNPSANTGT

>member
-1 MEFKE
+1 M
-6 NYTQQLQ
+6 
-13 RLNEYQKAAVFD
+13 
-25 ESNACLVNANVGSGK
+25 NANVGSGK

-184 ELLENTCNLV
+184 ELLENTCKLV

-201 DDISWI
+201 NDISWI

-217 KQLELIDCLKKPQT
+217 KQLELIDCLKKPQA

-288 GGTLQGGR
+288 GGTLQGSKER
-296 ENGDKIQIRN
+296 GDKIQIRN
-306 MYDPFQEADYLADR
+306 MYDPFQEADYLAGR

-393 ALADKK
+393 ALVDKR
-399 YGDGM
+399 YGLGM
-404 SVKEAEKTTDLL
+404 SVKEAEKAIDSLCETRKMQIETPQS
-416 NEITEEEKQE
+416 EKQKI
-426 MNNELCKPDIRKQML
+426 NSDIRRQML
-441 EFSKVYASKQVA
+441 GFSQAYFNARSTIA
-453 LPEDLW
+453 EDLW
-459 NYFSLENHLHP
+459 NYFSLEDHLRP
-470 TTASYVEDRICVMDF
+470 TTALYVEDRTYVMDF
-485 LEHMTTYQKEQQKNV
+485 LERMITYQKEQQKNV

-510 ASLYGTN
+510 ASLYG
-517 ILKKD
+517 
-522 KSSGIAALADK
+522 
-533 RYGLG
+533 
-538 MSVKEAEK
+538 M
-546 TIDILSETR
+546 
-555 KTQTETPQSEKQK
+555 
-568 INSDIRKQM
+568 
-577 LGFSQAY
+577 
-584 FNAQSTT
+584 
-591 AEDLWNYFSLENH
+591 
-604 LHPTTASYVEDR
+604 
-616 ICVMDF
+616 
-622 LEHMTTYQKEQQKN
+622 
-636 VVEGFSEFLNMASLY
+636 
-651 GTNILKKEIHNEN
+651 NILKKEIHNEN

-751 GQERERESPAAHLQ
+751 GQEKDRESPAAHLQ

-771 LAERAEQSEHIE
+771 LAARTNQSEHIE

-789 ISGGKIPSANTGT
+789 ISECKYPSANTGT
-802 KNISVG
+802 KNLSL
-808 NEAVTTQKRRVRHPK
+808 EDDMVTTQKRRVRHPK
-823 YGTGSVVREDDM
+823 YGIGSVVREDDM

-855 LEELP
+855 LEELS

>member
-61 MVVLTFTNKAADEI
+61 MVVLTFTNKAEDEI

-296 ENGDKIQIRN
+296 ESGDKIQIRN
-306 MYDPFQEADYLADR
+306 MYDPFQEADYLAGR
-320 IRELHASGL
+320 IRDLHASGL
-329 PYREIAIFY
+329 PYREMAIFY

-393 ALADKK
+393 ALADKR
-399 YGDGM
+399 YGLGM
-404 SVKEAEKTTDLL
+404 SVKEAEKTINILSETRKTQT
-416 NEITEEEKQE
+416 EILKSENAKSGSDICEK
-426 MNNELCKPDIRKQML
+426 ML

-459 NYFSLENHLHP
+459 SYFSLENHLHP
-470 TTASYVEDRICVMDF
+470 TTASYVEDRTYVMDF
-485 LEHMTTYQKEQQKNV
+485 FTRMITYQKEQQKNV

-510 ASLYGTN
+510 VSLYG
-517 ILKKD
+517 
-522 KSSGIAALADK
+522 
-533 RYGLG
+533 
-538 MSVKEAEK
+538 M
-546 TIDILSETR
+546 
-555 KTQTETPQSEKQK
+555 
-568 INSDIRKQM
+568 
-577 LGFSQAY
+577 
-584 FNAQSTT
+584 
-591 AEDLWNYFSLENH
+591 
-604 LHPTTASYVEDR
+604 
-616 ICVMDF
+616 
-622 LEHMTTYQKEQQKN
+622 
-636 VVEGFSEFLNMASLY
+636 
-651 GTNILKKEIHNEN
+651 NILKKEIHNEN

-744 IPGNLIE
+744 IPGNLVE
-751 GQERERESPAAHLQ
+751 GQEKDKESSATHLQ

-771 LAERAEQSEHIE
+771 LAERGEHRE

-789 ISGGKIPSANTGT
+789 ISGGKNPSANTGT

-808 NEAVTTQKRRVRHPK
+808 NETVTTEKRRVRHPK

-835 MITVDFDDYG
+835 MLTVDFDDYG
-845 EKELMKMFGG
+845 EKELMKMFSG